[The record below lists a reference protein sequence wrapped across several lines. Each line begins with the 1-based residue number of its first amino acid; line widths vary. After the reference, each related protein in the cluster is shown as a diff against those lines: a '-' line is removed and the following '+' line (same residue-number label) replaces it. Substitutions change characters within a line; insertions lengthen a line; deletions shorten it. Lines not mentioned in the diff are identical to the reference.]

1 MDISLEVWLMPKST
15 ATYSSTGKTCWVSI
29 DANYDCV
36 YSDTKETGLPFDSWT
51 DDNVHSHC
59 FLPLFPFQYGN
70 LTLPEDTAV
79 GSIILTIQATDA
91 DEPHTGSSKILYRII
106 QGDSDG
112 RLEVE
117 TDLQTNAGYVK
128 VKKVKKFFID

>member
-1 MDISLEVWLMPKST
+1 MQTMTVSTLTPKRQVCPLT
-15 ATYSSTGKTCWVSI
+15 V
-29 DANYDCV
+29 
-36 YSDTKETGLPFDSWT
+36 EP

-128 VKKVKKFFID
+128 VKKVKKFFVD